1 MVSHIFIL
9 TQDLNNLI
17 QDALE
22 SQFKF
27 RGKEEI
33 FNLTA
38 TVTIKPTFKNRERL
52 ILLSLNMIHAAMKF
66 AGKQRSGRGI
76 LNTVLLVLKVP

>member
-17 QDALE
+17 LDALE

-27 RGKEEI
+27 RSKEEI

-38 TVTIKPTFKNRERL
+38 TVIKPTFKNRERL
-52 ILLSLNMIHAAMKF
+52 IPLSLNMIHAAMKT
-66 AGKQRSGRGI
+66 QQISI
-76 LNTVLLVLKVP
+76 HSTLLKPNLK

>member
-17 QDALE
+17 LDALE

-27 RGKEEI
+27 RSKEEI

-38 TVTIKPTFKNRERL
+38 TVTIKPIKNRERL
-52 ILLSLNMIHAAMKF
+52 ILLSLNMIHAAMKT
-66 AGKQRSGRGI
+66 QQISI
-76 LNTVLLVLKVP
+76 HSTLLKPNLK

>member
-1 MVSHIFIL
+1 MVSYIFIL

-17 QDALE
+17 VDVLQ

-27 RGKEEI
+27 RSKVEI

-38 TVTIKPTFKNRERL
+38 TVTIKPPFKNRELEHDIR
-52 ILLSLNMIHAAMKF
+52 SNETEHNKF
-66 AGKQRSGRGI
+66 QS
-76 LNTVLLVLKVP
+76 

>member
-17 QDALE
+17 LDALE

-27 RGKEEI
+27 RSKEEI
-33 FNLTA
+33 FNLTG

-52 ILLSLNMIHAAMKF
+52 IPLSLNMIHAAMKT
-66 AGKQRSGRGI
+66 QQISI
-76 LNTVLLVLKVP
+76 HSTLLKPNLK

>member
-17 QDALE
+17 LDALE

-27 RGKEEI
+27 RSKEEI
-33 FNLTA
+33 LNLTA

-52 ILLSLNMIHAAMKF
+52 ILLSLNMIHAAMKT
-66 AGKQRSGRGI
+66 QQISI
-76 LNTVLLVLKVP
+76 HSTLLKPNLK